1 MEIYSYS
8 SIVSYLYK
16 WYNKSWW
23 LSCHSLAS
31 NIRSGLCS
39 KSLLSERLYG
49 CGMWSSWWSE
59 WVSWHICSIII
70 ERFLLTFSIHPRY
83 KHDVAYRLSRAGLGV
98 AYNQSV
104 EYLGPIPK
112 AIDYEPGNP
121 TVNIVYGSVSSID
134 QRSSSGFDVS
144 DFCFH
149 HTQLTR
155 SALFRFV
162 VVELIV

>member
-1 MEIYSYS
+1 MFQILTFRTS
-8 SIVSYLYK
+8 L
-16 WYNKSWW
+16 W
-23 LSCHSLAS
+23 L
-31 NIRSGLCS
+31 
-39 KSLLSERLYG
+39 
-49 CGMWSSWWSE
+49 
-59 WVSWHICSIII
+59 WHVIFVMIQMGELTHNLCSIII

-155 SALFRFV
+155 SAFFRFV